1 MLKNKIEILNHYK
14 ILVMLCTLLILNSG
28 CYSMH
33 PDVPKIDSYLP
44 EKTPQVATHVDRK
57 KEVQNKGGFHL
68 AKKDPHTK
76 KLTLDAALGIALDKN
91 PLTRV
96 ADEGIIISQE
106 TTGET
111 RAPYYPEIALGASY
125 SRWETHAFLPDGL
138 IENVSELVGS
148 DIPSV
153 IGPTN
158 DWFGTLEARYT
169 LFDSGE
175 RAAKLRA
182 AIAEEGVAKEDATR
196 IQEEIAFTV
205 HQAFYN
211 LSASLETLSV
221 ADKNLARAEDHLR
234 IAKGRK
240 AVGDVPRSD
249 VLRAEVEVADAKLT
263 VAKAQDLVRITKGKL
278 NSSMGLSAETPI
290 EIDTN
295 SLKIISP
302 DSIKVEV
309 LLEEAVHDRPEIKAA
324 LHSIAA
330 AKNNV
335 DAAKSA
341 FGPKLNA
348 EGSFGWRDSDFL
360 PSDEDWSVGVSL
372 EWTLF
377 AGFFR
382 GHKLAKAGA
391 TLRKEEAGVARLAL
405 DIKEEV
411 WSAYSGLQK
420 AYEAIQTSKV
430 QVIDAEESLR
440 VASERYKVGAGTIND
455 LLDAET
461 ALLKA
466 EANLVDAKWDYHT
479 SNAELAKSVGRLVD
493 NKITNNENV

>member
-1 MLKNKIEILNHYK
+1 MLINKIIYPKQYTL
-14 ILVMLCTLLILNSG
+14 IVTMCTLIILNSG

-33 PDVPKIDSYLP
+33 SDVPVIESYLP
-44 EKTPQVATHVDRK
+44 EKPTVNTTHDDLDNEGK
-57 KEVQNKGGFHL
+57 NEVGLRL
-68 AKKDPHTK
+68 AENGPHSN
-76 KLTLDAALGIALDKN
+76 KLTLDAALRIALDKN

-96 ADEGIIISQE
+96 AEEGIVISRE

-111 RAPYYPEIALGASY
+111 RAPYYPEIALRASY
-125 SRWETHAFLPDGL
+125 SRWETHAFLPNGL
-138 IENVSELVGS
+138 IENVSELVGT
-148 DIPSV
+148 DISSV

-182 AIAEEGVAKEDATR
+182 AIAEEGVAKEDAAR
-196 IQEEIAFTV
+196 MQEEIAFTV

-234 IAKGRK
+234 IAKGRQE
-240 AVGDVPRSD
+240 AGDVPRAD

-263 VAKAQDLVRITKGKL
+263 LAKAQDLVRVTMGKL
-278 NSSMGLSAETPI
+278 NSSMGLPAEASI
-290 EIDTN
+290 EIDT
-295 SLKIISP
+295 SFLEITSP
-302 DSIKVEV
+302 DKIDVEV
-309 LLEEAVHDRPEIKAA
+309 LLEEAVQDRPEVKAA

-335 DAAKSA
+335 VAAKSA

-372 EWTLF
+372 DWTLF

-382 GHKLAKAGA
+382 VHKLAKAGA
-391 TLRKEEAGVARLAL
+391 VLRKEEASVARLAL
-405 DIKEEV
+405 DVKEEV
-411 WSAYSGLQK
+411 WSAYSGLQE
-420 AYEAIQTSKV
+420 AYEAIKTSEV
-430 QVIDAEESLR
+430 QVRDAQESLR

-455 LLDAET
+455 LLDTEA

-466 EANLVDAKWDYHT
+466 EVNLVNAKWDYHT
-479 SNAELAKSVGRLVD
+479 SNAELAKSVGKLFA
-493 NKITNNENV
+493 NKNNKENV

>member
-1 MLKNKIEILNHYK
+1 MLKNKITFLNQYK
-14 ILVMLCTLLILNSG
+14 IHFMLSVLIILQSG

-33 PDVPKIDSYLP
+33 PEVPEIDSYLP
-44 EKTPQVATHVDRK
+44 EKSPQVSTYNDREIEDK
-57 KEVQNKGGFHL
+57 SEVGPRSAENE
-68 AKKDPHTK
+68 PHTK
-76 KLTLDAALGIALDKN
+76 KLTLDAALRIAFDKN

-96 ADEGIIISQE
+96 AKEGIVISQE
-106 TTGET
+106 STGET
-111 RAPYYPEIALGASY
+111 RALYYPDIALGASY

-138 IENVSELVGS
+138 INNVSELVGS
-148 DIPSV
+148 DIPSI

-182 AIAEEGVAKEDATR
+182 AIAEEGVAKEDAAR

-211 LSASLETLSV
+211 HSASLETLSV

-240 AVGDVPRSD
+240 AAGDVPRAD
-249 VLRAEVEVADAKLT
+249 VLRTEVEVADAKLT
-263 VAKAQDLVRITKGKL
+263 LAKAQDLVRVTKGKL
-278 NSSMGLSAETPI
+278 NSSMGLPPEAPI
-290 EIDTN
+290 EIDTS
-295 SLKIISP
+295 SLEITSP
-302 DSIKVEV
+302 DRIELQD
-309 LLEEAVHDRPEIKAA
+309 LLEKAVYDRPEIKMA

-330 AKNNV
+330 SKNNV

-341 FGPKLNA
+341 FGPRLNA

-360 PSDEDWSVGVSL
+360 PTDEDWSVGVSL

-382 GHKLAKAGA
+382 VHKLSKARA
-391 TLRKEEAGVARLAL
+391 VLRKEEAGVARLAL
-405 DIKEEV
+405 DVKEEV
-411 WSAYSGLQK
+411 WSAYSGLQE
-420 AYEAIQTSKV
+420 AYEAIQASEV

-466 EANLVDAKWDYHT
+466 EVNLVNAKWDYHT
-479 SNAELAKSVGRLVD
+479 SNAELAKSVGKLVA
-493 NKITNNENV
+493 NENKGNV